1 MADSPVSTPKR
12 KRNQVVIDEIPN
24 LNTGHSHF
32 SFDLRAP
39 VDDGS
44 ASPGTKVALKFH
56 GLTLESGGGVRSGG
70 SGSGRSSQPQSPERR
85 STSSYAVAVAASV
98 DTMHEEDTQDG
109 ARKRVK
115 LPDIHMPDADAD
127 ANADDNDNGNDVVGM
142 QLPAAPAAADGLAY
156 PGTRPVAPLR
166 SNRPK
171 VNPVTDEIGTR
182 TKTANHGLTK
192 HRQLSPKAVQFAVD
206 TAVVEQSETLANTG
220 SATNH
225 PSSPTTHKYRKRA
238 GTPPHISKAN
248 RPSISSSSSSS
259 PDSDSSDEPIVTDP
273 LRASLTWHDDEIT
286 IYDPD
291 DSEDDGTGI
300 NGIGFKPT
308 PAIAHARTVR
318 RRQQLAEYRKR
329 EEREARAKRSLRRR
343 GSPVPGLVELKG
355 KVERRRVRFMES
367 STQLIGV

>member
-12 KRNQVVIDEIPN
+12 KRNQVLIDEIPN
-24 LNTGHSHF
+24 LNTGPSHF

-70 SGSGRSSQPQSPERR
+70 SGSDRSSQPQSPERR
-85 STSSYAVAVAASV
+85 STTSHAVAVTVPA
-98 DTMHEEDTQDG
+98 DTMHEEDTQGG

-115 LPDIHMPDADAD
+115 LPDIHMPDADVE
-127 ANADDNDNGNDVVGM
+127 ANADDNNNGNDVVGM
-142 QLPAAPAAADGLAY
+142 QHPAAADGLAY
-156 PGTRPVAPLR
+156 PGTRLVAPLR

-171 VNPVTDEIGTR
+171 VNPTTADDILAR
-182 TKTANHGLTK
+182 IKTANHGLTK

-238 GTPPHISKAN
+238 GTPPHISKAS

-259 PDSDSSDEPIVTDP
+259 PDSDSSDEPTITDP

-291 DSEDDGTGI
+291 DSDDDGTGI